1 MLVCYPTRRIPQ
13 PTPMPSE
20 RPLESP
26 CLHPLLG
33 ELKLGYTP
41 GCLNG
46 LSNRLWYT
54 LDKMTILAAEI
65 LPPSSWA
72 SSSDSVCHHFAVST
86 PQPLWDGNIIFA
98 FLIMSWIFCC
108 STCVLRWKRLACC
121 YQRVQHH
128 LANTKHRPRCL
139 DQGPGPN
146 GDAL

>member
-1 MLVCYPTRRIPQ
+1 MEIELCSSVLHASVLSYSTDPPANANAY
-13 PTPMPSE
+13 SE

-46 LSNRLWYT
+46 LSNRLGYT

-65 LPPSSWA
+65 LPLGSWA

-86 PQPLWDGNIIFA
+86 PQPL
-98 FLIMSWIFCC
+98 
-108 STCVLRWKRLACC
+108 
-121 YQRVQHH
+121 
-128 LANTKHRPRCL
+128 
-139 DQGPGPN
+139 
-146 GDAL
+146 